1 MFIRDLG
8 GSKEFVAGDNTLLR
22 ELFNPLKDELDLGYS
37 FAVGRVQP
45 GGDTY
50 LHRLKNSEVYFFLK
64 GTAEITIDEE
74 TAVVGATQAVYVP
87 PGSSQ
92 KVKNVGADELLFVC
106 IVDPAW
112 KQDDEELL
120 DFG

>member
-8 GSKEFVAGDNTLLR
+8 SSKEFIAGDNTLLR
-22 ELFNPLKDELDLGYS
+22 ELFNPLKDEIDVGYS

-50 LHRLKNSEVYFFLK
+50 PHRLKSAEVYFFLK
-64 GTAEITIDEE
+64 GTAEVTIDEE
-74 TAVVGATQAVYVP
+74 TAVVGATQAIYIP

-92 KVKNVGADELLFVC
+92 KVRNAGADELLFVC

-112 KQDDEELL
+112 KQDDEEIL
-120 DFG
+120 DIG